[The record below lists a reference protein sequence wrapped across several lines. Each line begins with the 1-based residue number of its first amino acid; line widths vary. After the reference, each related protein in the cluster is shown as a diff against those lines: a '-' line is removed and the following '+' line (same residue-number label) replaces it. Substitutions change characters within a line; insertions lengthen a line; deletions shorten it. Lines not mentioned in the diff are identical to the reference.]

1 MPDAQPILEVRGV
14 SKSFGALRAL
24 AACDLTV
31 QRGEIVGL
39 IGPNGSG
46 KTTLFNILAG
56 SLAADSGQVLFCGE
70 NISGWPA
77 YRVARKGIGRTFQ
90 ITRVFPQM
98 TLLENLRLAAGSRHG
113 TDKARELLSLVGL
126 LQFEHEYAADLSFGQ
141 QRLLSL
147 IQVLTLDPALVLLD
161 EPAAGVNPNMQ
172 NTMLDLIHHLN
183 GDGKTFL
190 IVEHNMDVV
199 MNHCGRVVVLNLGE
213 KIAEGAPQEV
223 RRNEAVLSA
232 YFGS

>member
-1 MPDAQPILEVRGV
+1 MPGAQPILEVRGV

-46 KTTLFNILAG
+46 KTTLFNIVAG

-98 TLLENLRLAAGSRHG
+98 TLFENLRLAAGSRHG
-113 TDKARELLSLVGL
+113 TDRARELLSLVGL
-126 LQFEHEYAADLSFGQ
+126 LKFEHEYAADLSFGQ

-172 NTMLDLIHHLN
+172 NTMLDLIHRLN
-183 GDGKTFL
+183 GDGKSFL
-190 IVEHNMDVV
+190 LVEHNMDVV

-213 KIAEGAPQEV
+213 KIAEGAPQDV
-223 RRNEAVLSA
+223 RRNEAVLAA